1 MHCSGR
7 LAVLPPLFIVA
18 ALLAFACAT
27 VGPESPIAQVPPA
40 IDQISVLLTSN
51 PDTVRG
57 CTFVGDVQGADRWS
71 AGLGAGD
78 AARKEAVQ
86 EVKQRAAGMKAN
98 AVLLIAST
106 TESSGSRVRAEAYRC
121 PATHD
126 GNPG

>member
-18 ALLAFACAT
+18 ALLAFACAS
-27 VGPESPIAQVPPA
+27 VGPAVGRESPIAHVPLA
-40 IDQISVLLTSN
+40 IDQISVLLTTN

-57 CTFVGDVQGADRWS
+57 CTLVGDVQGAARWS

-126 GNPG
+126 